1 MRQRVSVDQG
11 DTLEVEKKILV
22 SVSALNFRILGF
34 IFDEIVWVKQMTNE
48 IEANWA
54 WRAIN

>member
-22 SVSALNFRILGF
+22 SVSALNFRILGL

-48 IEANWA
+48 IDANWA

>member
-22 SVSALNFRILGF
+22 SVSALNFRILGL